1 MKGAAFL
8 LGLGLLI
15 FTSPL
20 YASEDSDI
28 VNFLQGC
35 SWANPYH
42 PLPGRRDEDRS
53 EVLHDYYFLS
63 PGTGISIWRVVPKD
77 MALPSY
83 VLKEYGQARK
93 YDTEAVSYRGLAK
106 AKAKHPEIA
115 AKTFEIVSSEDL
127 GARARAIK
135 LNDVRGRSLAKVL
148 DDRRVPETIKEKL
161 RKDYEAKALEY
172 VRLIK
177 VAFGA
182 EGTRDERYGVLSHY
196 WEIQQMDGPH
206 LILNLNADQIVVS
219 FDFTD
224 PTKFKLTLVDPY

>member
-8 LGLGLLI
+8 IGLGLLLI
-15 FTSPL
+15 ASPL

-28 VNFLQGC
+28 VRFIQGC

-42 PLPGRRDEDRS
+42 PLPGRRDEGRS
-53 EVLHDYYFLS
+53 DVLHVYYFLS

-77 MALPSY
+77 VTLPSY

-93 YDTEAVSYRGLAK
+93 YDTEALSYRGLAK

-127 GARARAIK
+127 GLRARAIK

-148 DDRRVPETIKEKL
+148 EDRRVPENIKEKL
-161 RKDYEAKALEY
+161 RREYEAKALEY

-177 VAFGA
+177 QTYGA
-182 EGTRDERYGVLSHY
+182 EGTRDDRYGVLSHY
-196 WEIQQMDGPH
+196 WEIQQVDGSH
-206 LILNLNADQIVVS
+206 LKFNLNADQIVVS
-219 FDFTD
+219 FDLTD